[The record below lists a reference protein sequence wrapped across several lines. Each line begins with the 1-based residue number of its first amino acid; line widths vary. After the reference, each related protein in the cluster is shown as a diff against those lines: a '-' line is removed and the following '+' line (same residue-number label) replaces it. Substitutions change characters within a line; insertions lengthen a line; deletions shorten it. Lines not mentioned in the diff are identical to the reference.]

1 MKSKAGEAKAI
12 GKEYVPL
19 WKQWRDSKEFEE
31 YKKNELPSV
40 HKVMREFG
48 GQLKMQKERNELMAN
63 EFNVRWID
71 SNTGKMQETMHK
83 SEKAA
88 KDKARDL
95 SFQSPNVQVG
105 EVDDKDGSLKA
116 QWSYAKGKQ
125 TAMDTKKQVSIA
137 PIAKAEA
144 SALKTNM
151 EMTKGNK
158 DMATKSKKAAK
169 VNGKAKATAKA
180 AAPVKAP
187 GKGGIREA
195 FGLREGTN
203 KAKIVDALLE
213 AKGKALSVGAILKAA
228 YGSAKEDNMGALTM
242 ALKGVQATIAK
253 NKIKYELIRN
263 KDEKGVTF
271 ALKTK

>member
-1 MKSKAGEAKAI
+1 MPKKSTEAEAKP
-12 GKEYVPL
+12 EYVPL

-40 HKVMREFG
+40 LKVMREFD
-48 GQLKMQKERNELMAN
+48 GQLKMQKERNELMAT

-71 SNTGKMQETMHK
+71 SNTGKMQETTHK

-95 SFQSPNVQVG
+95 SFQSPTVQVG

-125 TAMDTKKQVSIA
+125 TAMDTKKQVSVA

-151 EMTKGNK
+151 EMTKGTK
-158 DMATKSKKAAK
+158 DMATKSKKVAK
-169 VNGKAKATAKA
+169 VNGKATAKA
-180 AAPVKAP
+180 SAPAKAP